1 MENEGRVGHT
11 RVPRRVDVRY
21 DALSRAYRHRS
32 NPRTQREGERERERE
47 RNRRSRRN
55 FTARQSTRYEKIITS
70 SVSDVSAR
78 EVLGTGGEWK
88 GREKERGE
96 ERERWRVWSGVF
108 LPQEEAAEGV
118 EEEEEARNRAA

>member
-1 MENEGRVGHT
+1 MCRGVWTSDTTLSLAHT
-11 RVPRRVDVRY
+11 DIG
-21 DALSRAYRHRS
+21 ATRAHR
-32 NPRTQREGERERERE
+32 EKERERERE

>member
-1 MENEGRVGHT
+1 MRGRH
-11 RVPRRVDVRY
+11 RNAFNRSYPRRKKRK
-21 DALSRAYRHRS
+21 RKKEK
-32 NPRTQREGERERERE
+32 RERGREREKE